1 MFKLFSTRQRS
12 LAIDAV
18 RNAPEHYLVEIKP
31 RTRSIDQNALLWRLL
46 TLASRHISWSVNG
59 SEVMLSPDEWKD
71 VVTASLHQEHRIAR
85 GIRGGFVMLG
95 KSTSRM
101 SVEQMTQMIEF
112 LYSFLAENGVVV
124 DVQEQETA

>member
-1 MFKLFSTRQRS
+1 MFKLFSPRQRS